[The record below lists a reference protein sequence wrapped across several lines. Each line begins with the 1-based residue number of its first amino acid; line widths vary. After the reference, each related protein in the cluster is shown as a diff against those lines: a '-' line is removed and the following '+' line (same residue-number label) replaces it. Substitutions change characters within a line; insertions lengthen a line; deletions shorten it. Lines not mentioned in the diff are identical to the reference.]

1 MAFFAMDLFFLDLAD
16 HIEILKVEL
25 PLKIEARDHMIV
37 HLYLSWKK
45 LDFKLCNWIIVYKNK
60 EKKLQVSNWYHEG
73 LSKDLRLYSPYH
85 MTAYYHN
92 PYNFCR
98 DDVVKSS

>member
-37 HLYLSWKK
+37 HLYLS
-45 LDFKLCNWIIVYKNK
+45 
-60 EKKLQVSNWYHEG
+60 
-73 LSKDLRLYSPYH
+73 
-85 MTAYYHN
+85 
-92 PYNFCR
+92 
-98 DDVVKSS
+98 